1 MNKRLSAQNG
11 REQEKRAELTGKL
24 KEQGNELPAKLK
36 DLTQQHVSD
45 MVFLQEAREDE
56 VQNTTEAKG
65 KESDR
70 LSKEHAS
77 TCTWRRW
84 QSQSPSMHRP
94 PTELSTF
101 NVYLTS

>member
-1 MNKRLSAQNG
+1 M
-11 REQEKRAELTGKL
+11 

-70 LSKEHAS
+70 LNKENAS

-84 QSQSPSMHRP
+84 QSPSIHRP
-94 PTELSTF
+94 PTELSSYYVISRTKTPMCDSDIDSSHQKPS
-101 NVYLTS
+101 NKMSNS